1 MTKSLNLTPAV
12 LTMAFIATAA
22 GEASAAGETTKNVAQ
37 LECKAVMRLGD
48 EDRTATIAFLHG
60 YVAGKKGQ
68 MDIDVSKLSEAT
80 DKLMD
85 DCLDHPKD
93 KALDVLCDEE
103 LILLADPPSA

>member
-1 MTKSLNLTPAV
+1 MLYGEVDTMTNSLKLPAA
-12 LTMAFIATAA
+12 LTMAFIAVAA
-22 GEASAAGETTKNVAQ
+22 GGASAADESTKNVTG

-68 MDIDVSKLSEAT
+68 TVIDVSKLSEAT
-80 DKLMD
+80 DKMME

-93 KALDVLCDEE
+93 KALDVLMKY
-103 LILLADPPSA
+103 AQ

>member
-1 MTKSLNLTPAV
+1 VGAGMGAVANGARRADARQLTTAV
-12 LTMAFIATAA
+12 LTMAFIATAPGGA
-22 GEASAAGETTKNVAQ
+22 KAAGETTRNVAE

-60 YVAGKKGQ
+60 YIAG
-68 MDIDVSKLSEAT
+68 T

-93 KALDVLCDEE
+93 KALEVLMKY
-103 LILLADPPSA
+103 AQ